1 MKQFKQLINGE
12 LVLGESSILDVY
24 NPVNDTVIASINK
37 ASKKQAT
44 DALESAQEAFLSW
57 SKTSLDEK
65 EKVTNNFIKIL
76 NENREDVI
84 SLLIEE
90 TGKTRSVAEYDFDM
104 LPNCL
109 HFFIEEAKRLNGS
122 IIPDYQ
128 AKHLSMTIRKPVGV
142 VVGYLAWNFPLLNLG
157 YKLGPILA
165 SGCTCVLKPSSHT
178 PLATMMIG
186 ELAMI
191 AGVPKGVIN
200 ILVGSGSEIAETL
213 SSSEIPKM
221 LTLIGSSNTG
231 RKIIEQSATSI
242 KHFSLELGGN
252 APVMVLKD
260 ADVKAAAF
268 NTFDGKFAN
277 SGQVCVAP
285 NRVFVHKDIKAD
297 FIKEVQKLMKNL
309 VLRSDNKIE
318 DGQYE
323 LAPLVSKDA
332 VNYMKELVDDA
343 LSKGAKI
350 IAGGKKSERSGYFY
364 EGTVLDGV
372 NKSMKIYNNEIFGPI
387 MSLVDFDD
395 TDDLTALANDTEY
408 GLAAYVYTKDL
419 ELALNLGQ
427 NIDSG
432 NVCINEPFYEYNLP
446 HGGCKES
453 GLGKDCSTFSLE
465 EYFYVQ
471 RVSIKL

>member
-12 LVLGESSILDVY
+12 LVLGKSSTLDVY
-24 NPVNDTVIASINK
+24 NPVNNAIVASINK
-37 ASKKQAT
+37 ASTKQAT
-44 DALESAQEAFLSW
+44 DALISAQEAFDTW

-65 EKVTNNFIKIL
+65 EKVINNFIKVL
-76 NENREDVI
+76 NEYREEVI
-84 SLLIEE
+84 NLLIEE
-90 TGKTRSVAEYDFDM
+90 TGKIRSVAEYDFDM

-109 HFFIEEAKRLNGS
+109 HFFIEETKRLNGS

-186 ELAMI
+186 ELAI
-191 AGVPKGVIN
+191 KAGVPKGVIN

-231 RKIIEQSATSI
+231 KKIIEQSATSI

-252 APVMVLKD
+252 APVMILKD

-277 SGQVCVAP
+277 AGQVCVAP
-285 NRVFVHKDIKAD
+285 NRIFVHKDIKEE
-297 FIKEVQKLMKNL
+297 FIAEVKNL
-309 VLRSDNKIE
+309 MDTLVLKSDKLPTK
-318 DGQYE
+318 GQYV
-323 LAPLVSKDA
+323 LAPMVSKNA
-332 VNYMKELVDDA
+332 VNYMQELVDDA
-343 LSKGAKI
+343 ISKGATI
-350 IAGGKKSERSGYFY
+350 IAGGNKAKGSGYFF

-372 NKSMKIYNNEIFGPI
+372 NKTMKIYNNEIFGPI

-395 TDDLTALANDTEY
+395 NDDLVALANDTEY
-408 GLAAYVYTKDL
+408 GLASYVYTKDL
-419 ELALNLGQ
+419 EMALNLGQ

-453 GLGKDCSTFSLE
+453 GLGKDCSTYSLE